1 MNRNILKLQKIKEAN
16 QSLENRYLLR
26 EQPAPPPPPPAPA
39 GTPPPPAVPPAPAA
53 STPPPP
59 SSSNVPKKL
68 TPEQEKDL
76 KDRLKKDEVMS
87 CSLDKGTKE
96 GPYDYEG
103 EKFFY
108 RKGDTTKYTKDFW
121 CKKED

>member
-26 EQPAPPPPPPAPA
+26 EQPAPPPPPAPA
-39 GTPPPPAVPPAPAA
+39 GAAPPPAVPPAPAA

-59 SSSNVPKKL
+59 SDPNTPKKL
-68 TPEQEKDL
+68 TVDQIDSLEKSLPSDCSSF
-76 KDRLKKDEVMS
+76 KDSGL
-87 CSLDKGTKE
+87 E
-96 GPYDYEG
+96 GPYDYKG

-108 RKGDTTKYTKDFW
+108 KKGTAKFTKDFW
-121 CKKED
+121 CKKKN

>member
-26 EQPAPPPPPPAPA
+26 EQPAPPPPPAPA
-39 GTPPPPAVPPAPAA
+39 GAAPPPSVPPAPAA

-59 SSSNVPKKL
+59 SDPNTPKKL
-68 TPEQEKDL
+68 TTKQGEDL
-76 KDRLKKDEVMS
+76 KDRLEKKEVES
-87 CSLDKGTKE
+87 CSSDTETKE

-108 RKGDTTKYTKDFW
+108 RKGNPTQYTKDFW

>member
-1 MNRNILKLQKIKEAN
+1 MNRILLKLQKIKDAN
-16 QSLENRYLLR
+16 QSLENRYLIK
-26 EQPAPPPPPPAPA
+26 EQAPPPAAAPV
-39 GTPPPPAVPPAPAA
+39 TPPPPAGSPAPVPPTQTSNPN
-53 STPPPP
+53 TPK
-59 SSSNVPKKL
+59 NL

-76 KDRLKKDEVMS
+76 KERLKKDEVMS

-96 GPYDYEG
+96 GPYEYED

-108 RKGDTTKYTKDFW
+108 RKGDPVKYTKDFW

>member
-1 MNRNILKLQKIKEAN
+1 MNRNLLKLQKIKEAN
-16 QSLENRYLLR
+16 QSLENRYLIK
-26 EQPAPPPPPPAPA
+26 EQAPPPPPPAAAPS
-39 GTPPPPAVPPAPAA
+39 TPPPAPAPA
-53 STPPPP
+53 PITTTPPPSDP
-59 SSSNVPKKL
+59 NTPKKL

-76 KDRLKKDEVMS
+76 KERLKKDEVMS

-96 GPYDYEG
+96 GPYEYED

-108 RKGDTTKYTKDFW
+108 RKGDAIKYTKDFW

>member
-1 MNRNILKLQKIKEAN
+1 MNRNLLKLQKIKEAN
-16 QSLENRYLLR
+16 QSLENRYLIK
-26 EQPAPPPPPPAPA
+26 EQTPPAPPAPA
-39 GTPPPPAVPPAPAA
+39 PAPSTTTPPPSDPN
-53 STPPPP
+53 T
-59 SSSNVPKKL
+59 PKKL

-76 KDRLKKDEVMS
+76 KERLKKDEVMS

-96 GPYDYEG
+96 GPYEYED

-108 RKGDTTKYTKDFW
+108 RKGDPIKYTKDFW

>member
-16 QSLENRYLLR
+16 QSLENRHLLR
-26 EQPAPPPPPPAPA
+26 EQPAPPPPAPA
-39 GTPPPPAVPPAPAA
+39 GT
-53 STPPPP
+53 TPPPP

>member
-26 EQPAPPPPPPAPA
+26 EQPAPPPPPAPA
-39 GTPPPPAVPPAPAA
+39 GAAPPPAVPPAPAA

-59 SSSNVPKKL
+59 SDPNTPKKL
-68 TPEQEKDL
+68 TPEQETDL
-76 KDRLKKDEVMS
+76 KDRLKNDKIKS
-87 CSLDKGTKE
+87 CSLDTEKKE

-108 RKGDTTKYTKDFW
+108 RKGDTTKFEMDFW

>member
-26 EQPAPPPPPPAPA
+26 EQPAPPPPPAPA
-39 GTPPPPAVPPAPAA
+39 GAAPPPAVPPAPAA

-59 SSSNVPKKL
+59 SSSNAPKKL

-76 KDRLKKDEVMS
+76 KDRLKQVES
-87 CSLDKGTKE
+87 CSLDKETKEPKE
-96 GPYDYEG
+96 GPYYYEG

-108 RKGDTTKYTKDFW
+108 RKGNPTQYTKDFW
-121 CKKED
+121 CKKEN